1 MAPGTGLRDAGH
13 GLANLVPGA
22 LATIVAPMP
31 LSLAAALGGGTGACI
46 SVLPHRMR
54 RRALA
59 NLAAAYPGSSL
70 GQRQALT
77 SRMFTHAGRE
87 AGATVR
93 WFARDDA
100 RTALPA
106 TCGNFAE
113 LAAAIRSDLEGG
125 RGAIYVGAHF
135 GNPQL
140 LSALCATVAPVT
152 GIGTD
157 YHARSHLAFVVR
169 GRERLGLRYIPENS
183 PPLELLRALQRNEL
197 VTFLPDMQP
206 RRNGGA
212 WLPFFGRP
220 ACTTRFPAALARLTG
235 CVLRPVFL
243 VREGKGYRALVRD
256 RLVAPPVAEGDAGL
270 DRTMLR
276 WTALLEE
283 EVRRRPEQWIW
294 MSRRWRPMPEGAR
307 PVALPE
313 ASRA

>member
-22 LATIVAPMP
+22 VATVVAPMP
-31 LSLAAALGGGTGACI
+31 LTVAAALGGGTGACI

-59 NLAAAYPGSSL
+59 NLASAYPGSSF

-77 SRMFTHAGRE
+77 CRVFTHAGRE

-106 TCGNFAE
+106 SCGNFAE
-113 LAAAIRSDLEGG
+113 LAATIRADREAG

-140 LSALCATVAPVT
+140 LSALCATLAPVT
-152 GIGTD
+152 GVGTD
-157 YHARSHLAFVVR
+157 YHARSHLRFVVR

-206 RRNGGA
+206 RRNNGA

-235 CVLRPVFL
+235 AVLRPVFL

-256 RLVAPPVAEGDAGL
+256 PLVPPRLEDGDAGL

-307 PVALPE
+307 PVDPSE
-313 ASRA
+313 ACRG